1 MAKRNNPPRP
11 SGRSGSNRYPGEPR
25 RTDPYRYY
33 DERDAGYRRSYTQPS
48 GRTAE
53 RSRYYGDEY
62 RRRTSAYSSGPD
74 YSRERD
80 YGYRAPQYER
90 EYRQNRYESRYDN
103 RYDSRYGGRPSDPGR
118 RNPNRQASSGKRPA
132 PGRGGKNDRNRR
144 KKGRK
149 RPVRLKKRFYFFI
162 ILLILLVAVGGF
174 FGVRALVNNVI
185 PGAMD
190 KIHQATGS
198 DKIDEDT
205 EVKETGSGDRL
216 SDYDSVTMEK
226 MILDDLGTEDTQL
239 KVINSEAVEEGDE
252 SGEGEGS
259 GETVVDE
266 NTIDLAQLPMEERIR
281 AAVLSS
287 WYISP
292 LGQNRATIEESFG
305 VLNKYEKWAG
315 GIYYHKGFPDS
326 MYVRYKGKTGSDG
339 MPGENAVCT
348 EVSVALEQIL
358 QFEPFAPNEKFGTM
372 HKDNGDYGWTDYYYS
387 LLIQKG
393 INLIIYCEDDGTV
406 NQETHIIVRQVK

>member
-1 MAKRNNPPRP
+1 MATRKNSTRP
-11 SGRSGSNRYPGEPR
+11 SNRSGSNRPPGDSR
-25 RTDPYRYY
+25 RADPYRYY
-33 DERDAGYRRSYTQPS
+33 DENNAAYRRAYTSSS
-48 GRTAE
+48 GRYDERTRYYSDEYPRRSSSGYTSRSGYGGGRDYEYRSGRQDRDYRQARSSGYYGGSSAG
-53 RSRYYGDEY
+53 RSRQDPRRQDPQRQAPPRKGKTSGRD
-62 RRRTSAYSSGPD
+62 RRR
-74 YSRERD
+74 
-80 YGYRAPQYER
+80 
-90 EYRQNRYESRYDN
+90 N
-103 RYDSRYGGRPSDPGR
+103 DPGR
-118 RNPNRQASSGKRPA
+118 GKR
-132 PGRGGKNDRNRR
+132 R
-144 KKGRK
+144 RK
-149 RPVRLKKRFYFFI
+149 RPVRIKKRFYFFVL
-162 ILLILLVAVGGF
+162 LLILIVAVGGF

-185 PGAMD
+185 PGFMD
-190 KIHQATGS
+190 KVHHVTGS

-205 EVKETGSGDRL
+205 EVKETGSGEKM
-216 SDYDSVTMEK
+216 SDYDSVTMQQ

-239 KVINSEAVEEGDE
+239 KVINSEASKEDGETQ
-252 SGEGEGS
+252 EGEDS

-326 MYVRYKGKTGSDG
+326 MYVRYAGKKGSDG
-339 MPGENAVCT
+339 MPGDEAVCT

-358 QFEPFAPNEKFGTM
+358 EFEPFAPNEKFGTM

-393 INLIIYCEDDGTV
+393 INLVIYCEDDGTV